1 MITHLRAIQVLFD
14 FCKGKPLLA
23 LERINLTK
31 SLNCLLP
38 VKETVASRSLAH
50 RLKYAFPDIETDFR
64 RKDARAFC
72 QLASLDQHM
81 VIYLSYQPHI
91 KREA

>member
-1 MITHLRAIQVLFD
+1 MITHLRATQVLFD

-23 LERINLTK
+23 LQRVNLTK
-31 SLNCLLP
+31 SFNCLLP

-50 RLKYAFPDIETDFR
+50 RMKDAFPDIETDFR

-72 QLASLDQHM
+72 QLASLDQHI
-81 VIYLSYQPHI
+81 VSCLSHQVYLL
-91 KREA
+91 